1 MDRLSPQVQFY
12 ILQELLRPLSAEEFC
27 IYTQELG
34 AYGFYASA
42 LLFPIAIILHFA
54 AATLYTPIYTF
65 VALLL
70 VFTGPHIELP
80 GCLLGLGMLV
90 VALSTFTEVPIFC
103 AFLFLSFCAGNALVK
118 YTD

>member
-27 IYTQELG
+27 TYTQELG

-42 LLFPIAIILHFA
+42 LLFPVAILLHFG
-54 AATLYTPIYTF
+54 AATFYAPIYTF

-103 AFLFLSFCAGNALVK
+103 ACLFISYCAGYALVERK
-118 YTD
+118 D